1 MFEIIKELNPKL
13 RIQMIDD
20 KTFCQYGRII
30 ENDVKDIL
38 HYGDVYI
45 TPPKSGNEYLA
56 SVKDVEDLT
65 SIQTISKKVYG
76 YMEVEAGTCTGQN
89 TTLSGIEY
97 HQGSET
103 IIAIT
108 DYVLIVGK
116 MQDMEYSYYDSSSCE
131 CFYVPRGT
139 IVECYSTTLHYTPC
153 KVEEAGFK
161 TIVLLLKGTGDSID
175 EYEGILKKKNK
186 WFIAHTSNIEKID
199 AGDFPGLKGPLLQVK
214 YKK

>member
-1 MFEIIKELNPKL
+1 MYTEIKKWNPELGIK
-13 RIQMIDD
+13 MIDD

-30 ENDVKDIL
+30 ESDVKDIL

-56 SVKDVEDLT
+56 SVKYVEDLT
-65 SIQTISKKVYG
+65 SIQAISKKVFG

-97 HQGSET
+97 HMGSET
-103 IIAIT
+103 IVAIT
-108 DYVLIVGK
+108 DYVLFVGK
-116 MQDMEYSYYDSSSCE
+116 LQDMRESYYDSSLCE

-139 IVECYSTTLHYTPC
+139 VVECYSTTLHYTPC
-153 KVEEAGFK
+153 KVEENGFK
-161 TIVLLLKGTGDSID
+161 TIVILLKGTGDIITHRK
-175 EYEGILKKKNK
+175 GILKKKNK
-186 WFIAHTSNIEKID
+186 WFIAHVSNKEKIE
-199 AGDFPGLKGPLLQVK
+199 AGDFPGLTGPLLQVK